1 MVEPKKIDLRTE
13 WLGLELRSPV
23 ILGASPLV
31 DDLVAVQA
39 AVAAGA
45 SAVVMRS
52 LFEEQIVA
60 EQMAIHH
67 FLDTNIDTD
76 AEARTFLPGAD
87 VFPVGADPYL
97 ALLKRLKAA
106 VDVPVLASLNGVTP
120 GGWLDAAR
128 RVADAGADAI
138 ELNLYDVVTDPDES
152 SADVEARQ
160 LEVVARVAETVPV
173 PVSVKLSP
181 FYASLPSFARRLK
194 EAGARG
200 AVLFNRFYQTDIDV
214 ESLDVK
220 STLNYST
227 SADLPLRLQGIAVI
241 AGRLGLDLA
250 ASGGVH
256 TGLDAMKAILAGASV
271 VQVTSAALQR
281 GGAAFEAITRELR
294 EQLAQI
300 GYGHIHEARG
310 AMSLGHCPDPNA
322 WERQNYVRILRGWRP
337 R

>member
-23 ILGASPLV
+23 VLGASPLV
-31 DDLVAVQA
+31 DDIAAVQA

-60 EQMAIHH
+60 EQMAVHRY
-67 FLDTNIDTD
+67 LDTNIDTD

-87 VFPVGADPYL
+87 VFPVGAEPYL

-138 ELNLYDVVTDPDES
+138 ELNLYDVVIDPDES

-160 LEVVARVAETVPV
+160 LEVVARVAESVPV
-173 PVSVKLSP
+173 AVSVKLSP
-181 FYASLPSFARRLK
+181 FYASLPSFAKRLK

-220 STLNYST
+220 STLHYST

-256 TGLDAMKAILAGASV
+256 TGLDAMKAILAGAAV

-281 GGAAFEAITRELR
+281 GASAFEAITRELR
-294 EQLAQI
+294 EKLAQI
-300 GYGHIHEARG
+300 GYGNIREARG

>member
-1 MVEPKKIDLRTE
+1 MVEPKNIDLRTE
-13 WLGLELRSPV
+13 WLGLELKSPV

-31 DDLVAVQA
+31 DDIAAIQA

-60 EQMAIHH
+60 EQMAVHR

-76 AEARTFLPGAD
+76 AEARTFLPGSD
-87 VFPVGADPYL
+87 VFPIGADPYV
-97 ALLKRLKAA
+97 ALLQRLKAA

-138 ELNLYDVVTDPDES
+138 ELNLYDVVINPDES
-152 SADVEARQ
+152 SADVESRQ
-160 LEVVARVAETVPV
+160 LEVVAHVVETVSV

-181 FYASLPSFARRLK
+181 FYASLPSFAKRLK

-220 STLNYST
+220 STLHYST

-256 TGLDAMKAILAGASV
+256 TGLDAMKAILAGAAV

-281 GGAAFEAITRELR
+281 GAPAFEAITRELR
-294 EQLAQI
+294 EKLAQI
-300 GYGHIHEARG
+300 GYGNIKEARG
-310 AMSLGHCPDPNA
+310 AMSLGNCPDPNA
-322 WERQNYVRILRGWRP
+322 WERLNYVRILRGWRP